1 MKELRE
7 KLQELGLAGREAE
20 VYLALLGKRELTAPE
35 ISRITTI
42 TRTKAYEILQ
52 NLVKKGL
59 CNETYKNASKVF
71 TSVEPKI
78 AIHNLLSVYEQEL
91 IRKKELAEKSLE
103 KLVALYN
110 DKDENTDSLDYIE
123 VLTNVGQIR
132 ERWLEIEHNTKKE
145 IIVFT
150 KPPYTAKFGT
160 NIEAQSK
167 MKNNNV
173 KMRGLYE
180 YASLQSPEEIKNLIR
195 GIEAFQS
202 VGEESKIIK
211 ELPIKLAVIDEKIT
225 MLVLNDPVSMQPSI
239 TTIVVT
245 HTDFARAQKA
255 VFETYWDKAMIVQ
268 DFKEKFEEEHLLI
281 GNKT

>member
-1 MKELRE
+1 MKELHE

-20 VYLALLGKRELTAPE
+20 VYLALLGKSELTAPE

-78 AIHNLLSVYEQEL
+78 ALNNLLSVYEKDL
-91 IRKKELAEKSLE
+91 SRKKELAEKSLE
-103 KLVALYN
+103 KLIALYN

-160 NIEAQSK
+160 NIEAQAK

-173 KMRGLYE
+173 NMRGLYE
-180 YASLQSPEEIKNLIR
+180 YSTLKSADEINNLIR

-202 VGEESKIIK
+202 VGEESKIIF

-245 HTDFARAQKA
+245 HSDFAKAQKA
-255 VFETYWDKAMIVQ
+255 VFETYWEKAITLEE
-268 DFKEKFEEEHLLI
+268 FKEKVSEEHLMLEV
-281 GNKT
+281 